1 MQRIQVK
8 DKVTHS
14 LLIVGAFALLAIVGN
29 GVMTQS
35 TAAQSQNGAQ
45 TGSSAETR
53 LKTHMQH
60 AIQRNELMGVRT
72 GVTIVDLDT
81 DRTIMDYKT
90 DQAHFS
96 ASINKNPIALIV
108 LEDLRSGVLS
118 LDQTVTWQE
127 SDKRGGAGVYDQPG
141 APNQATV
148 EEMLFDMLHH
158 SGNTVARG
166 LINQVLG
173 GVYTVNARWAAIPE
187 LEQTRLLPL
196 SADTF
201 YFGYTT
207 PCESLWVI
215 TELFAIEDEYS
226 EFIKDAM
233 TTNSW
238 DSMGVRSQLRDS
250 DHIVL
255 TNKIGLVDTVPEDT
269 DGNNRHD
276 AGLILNTQTGKLYG
290 YSFMNTSPPGF
301 PEDNNNYQA
310 TIRADASLKEM
321 GRHILR
327 FTGANPLN
335 TNGAS
340 QGMSPQSM
348 RTKQL

>member
-8 DKVTHS
+8 DTVTRS
-14 LLIVGAFALLAIVGN
+14 LLIVGAFALMVIIAS
-29 GVMTQS
+29 GVMTQGA
-35 TAAQSQNGAQ
+35 AAQSQNGSQ
-45 TGSSAETR
+45 TENTAEAR

-72 GVTIVDLDT
+72 GVTIVDLDS
-81 DRTIMDYKT
+81 DRTIMDHKT
-90 DQAHFS
+90 DESHFS

-108 LEDLRSGVLS
+108 LEDLRSGVLT

-141 APNQATV
+141 APNHATV
-148 EEMLFDMLHH
+148 EEMLFDMLNH

-173 GVYTVNARWAAIPE
+173 GAYAVNARWAAIPE

-207 PCESLWVI
+207 PRESLWII
-215 TELFAIEDEYS
+215 TELFAVEDEYS
-226 EFIKDAM
+226 EFMKDAM

-238 DSMGVRSQLRDS
+238 ESMGVRSQLRNS

-255 TNKIGLVDTVPEDT
+255 TNKIGVVDTVPEDT

-276 AGLILNTQTGKLYG
+276 AGIILNTQTGKMYG

-327 FTGANPLN
+327 FAGGNPLN

-340 QGMSPQSM
+340 QGMSSQSM
-348 RTKQL
+348 RMKQL